1 MLPFKDG
8 AFKIATKTNCAIVP
22 VSMNNTAEM
31 LENHFPKVKRTK
43 VVVEY
48 GKPIYPNELDKETK
62 KHIGTYVQ
70 EIIQTTINKNAE
82 LLK

>member
-1 MLPFKDG
+1 
-8 AFKIATKTNCAIVP
+8 
-22 VSMNNTAEM
+22 MNNTAEM